1 MMGKILIVDDSNLSR
16 RLLRRL
22 LEPAGHLVI
31 EASDG
36 MTALEQYA
44 LEQPDMVLLDM
55 TMIGMHGLDVLHQ
68 LRQLDPHAR
77 VVAASADVQSS
88 TRAMVMS
95 EGGLGFIT
103 KPFVAGEVLSA
114 IQTALEAK
122 DDTH

>member
-22 LEPAGHLVI
+22 LEPAGYQVI

-36 MTALEQYA
+36 MVALEQYA
-44 LEQPDMVLLDM
+44 LEKPDMVLLDM
-55 TMIGMHGLDVLHQ
+55 TMVGMHGLEVLHQ
-68 LRQLDPHAR
+68 LRALDPQAR

-88 TRAMVMS
+88 TRAMVIS

-103 KPFVAGEVLSA
+103 KPFTADEVLSVVQA
-114 IQTALEAK
+114 ALEGK
-122 DDTH
+122 DGTH

>member
-1 MMGKILIVDDSNLSR
+1 MMEKILIVDDSNLSR

-22 LEPAGHLVI
+22 LEPAGYQVI
-31 EASDG
+31 EAFDG

-55 TMIGMHGLDVLHQ
+55 TMVGMHGLEVLHQ

-77 VVAASADVQSS
+77 VVAASADVQNS
-88 TRAMVMS
+88 TRAMVIS

-103 KPFVAGEVLSA
+103 KPFVADEVLSA
-114 IQTALEAK
+114 VQAALEGT
-122 DDTH
+122 DDSH